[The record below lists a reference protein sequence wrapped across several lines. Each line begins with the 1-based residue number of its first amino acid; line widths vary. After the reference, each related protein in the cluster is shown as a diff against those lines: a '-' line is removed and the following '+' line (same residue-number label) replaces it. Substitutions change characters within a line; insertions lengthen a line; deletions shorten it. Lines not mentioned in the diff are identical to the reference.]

1 MATIITPV
9 RIGPADNGRRM
20 TIAELQAAEVE
31 EGYRYELDRGVLQV
45 TEVPNDPHGVVVANL
60 FDAISRYRRDH
71 PRLIRRYG
79 GGGEFRFW
87 LPRMV
92 SGRNPDLGVVLRGA
106 PKDHRGRQFAAL
118 AVEVVSASSVTRDY
132 ETKREEYLA
141 YGLLEYW
148 IVDPLKREVTVLT
161 RRGDAWHENVFR
173 DDQVI
178 FSLVLPGFAT
188 TVGELWIDVDET
200 QDDISDAASNG
211 S

>member
-20 TIAELQAAEVE
+20 AIAELQAAEVE

-92 SGRNPDLGVVLRGA
+92 SGRHPDLGVVLRGA
-106 PKDHRGRQFAAL
+106 PKDHRGRQFAAF
-118 AVEVVSASSVTRDY
+118 AVEVVSASSVTRRLRN
-132 ETKREEYLA
+132 E
-141 YGLLEYW
+141 
-148 IVDPLKREVTVLT
+148 T
-161 RRGDAWHENVFR
+161 RRVSRLWLARILDRRPPQTRGHRTDPSRRRLARKRFPRRPGDLQLGPARLRHDRRRALDRRRR
-173 DDQVI
+173 DA
-178 FSLVLPGFAT
+178 G
-188 TVGELWIDVDET
+188 
-200 QDDISDAASNG
+200 
-211 S
+211 